1 MKARKACGPVVHM
14 EIEDK
19 IMTLEQAVAWHGKLK
34 AEGRKLVAT
43 NGVFDLLHRGHAEY
57 LAKAAQAGDAL

>member
-1 MKARKACGPVVHM
+1 
-14 EIEDK
+14 
-19 IMTLEQAVAWHGKLK
+19 MTLEQAVAWHGRLK

-57 LAKAAQAGDAL
+57 LAKAAQAGDALLVAINSDAGASRGRRVRS